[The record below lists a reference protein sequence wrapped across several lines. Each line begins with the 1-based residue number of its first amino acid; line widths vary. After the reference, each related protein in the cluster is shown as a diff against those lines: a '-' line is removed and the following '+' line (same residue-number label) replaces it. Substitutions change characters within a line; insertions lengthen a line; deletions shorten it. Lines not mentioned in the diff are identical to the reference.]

1 MTDSMPLEPAEVILV
16 YGRDSCEDTTHA
28 REHLTA
34 AGVPFTYLR
43 IDEDEDARI
52 LVHGAGYFAT
62 PVVVLPSGT
71 VYMEPSD
78 EELHAI
84 VAAVS

>member
-16 YGRDSCEDTTHA
+16 YGRDTCDDTTRA
-28 REHLTA
+28 RDHLEA
-34 AGVPFTYLR
+34 AGVSFRYLR
-43 IDEDEDARI
+43 IDEDEDARM

-62 PVVVLPSGT
+62 PVIVTPSGR

-78 EELHAI
+78 EELDAI
-84 VAAVS
+84 VASVA

>member
-16 YGRDSCEDTTHA
+16 FGRDTCEDTTRA
-28 REHLTA
+28 RDHLTA

-43 IDEDEDARI
+43 IDEDEDARAI
-52 LVHGAGYFAT
+52 VHGAGYFAT

-71 VYMEPSD
+71 IYVEPSD
-78 EELHAI
+78 EELEAI
-84 VAAVS
+84 VAAVA

>member
-1 MTDSMPLEPAEVILV
+1 MTEPTALRPADVILV
-16 YGRDSCEDTTHA
+16 YGRDTCDDTTRA
-28 REHLTA
+28 REYLTA

-43 IDEDEDARI
+43 IDEDEDARM

-78 EELHAI
+78 EELEAI
-84 VAAVS
+84 VASVG